1 MCRPPAVDQGGDMAI
16 MGFLAHVE
24 AEDSAGIERAIAA
37 MPEMTTYGV
46 HQGAYVVAVAE
57 APGFEME
64 AALQKVRALPGVLT
78 TYVTSLTVEDE
89 QLPDD

>member
-1 MCRPPAVDQGGDMAI
+1 MAI

-24 AEDSAGIERAIAA
+24 PERSAEAERQIAA

-46 HQGAYVVAVAE
+46 HQGVYVVAVAE
-57 APGFEME
+57 APSDAME
-64 AALQKVRALPGVLT
+64 AVLQKVYAVPGVLT

-89 QLPDD
+89 QLEDEQLPEE